1 MNRRYRETFSQA
13 SKAEYESFMRIT
25 PCTTCHGQRLKQSSL
40 AVTVGGLN
48 IYEATNMSIVKF
60 REFIDDLKLSEMQK
74 MIGEQIL
81 KEIRARISFLID
93 VGLDYL
99 SLSRATVPFPEARHS
114 GSVWRPRSAPT
125 CGVAISLMS
134 RVSDCTRE
142 ITISC

>member
-1 MNRRYRETFSQA
+1 MVFEGLIENVNRRYRETFSQA

-81 KEIRARISFLID
+81 KEIRARD
-93 VGLDYL
+93 
-99 SLSRATVPFPEARHS
+99 
-114 GSVWRPRSAPT
+114 
-125 CGVAISLMS
+125 
-134 RVSDCTRE
+134 
-142 ITISC
+142 

>member
-1 MNRRYRETFSQA
+1 
-13 SKAEYESFMRIT
+13 MRIT

-99 SLSRATVPFPEARHS
+99 PYPGRRVPFPAARHS
-114 GSVWRPRSAPT
+114 GSVWRPRSAPDLW
-125 CGVAISLMS
+125 GLPISLMS

>member
-1 MNRRYRETFSQA
+1 MAFEGLIENVNRRYRETFSQA

-60 REFIDDLKLSEMQK
+60 REFIDDLKLSGMEK

-81 KEIRARISFLID
+81 KEMRARISFLIE
-93 VGLDYL
+93 VGLD
-99 SLSRATVPFPEARHS
+99 
-114 GSVWRPRSAPT
+114 
-125 CGVAISLMS
+125 
-134 RVSDCTRE
+134 
-142 ITISC
+142 